1 MFSFAFVIYS
11 KNSKKYFQTDL
22 TSTQKR
28 ILDDFQ
34 TKFNDTKQSKIE
46 KIFKE
51 KMDACENKATSTPLQ
66 KLRLIDA
73 STPCASKTVILSIW
87 NADDSYSTL
96 RENKFLDI
104 KYVTANG
111 MRGKDV
117 QIVAGNS
124 TQIREIHSL
133 KPLPAHDAFAR
144 KLTLIAEI
152 EPAQFKPAFN
162 EFDTIGFV
170 LKVEDPIPKQYQS
183 VFIVDA
189 NANIFCI
196 RFWDCIQHYAYED
209 IVQVNKFLVITQL
222 EWRANNRLNRNNI
235 PQAYANELTTFS
247 ESPKSV
253 ERASAL
259 QTLKDEFDCL
269 NLSEYLELCRQKIDD
284 GQANKENSSMNQ
296 SSRASESNLS
306 KTIDTSLNQ
315 SKPNETSL
323 NQSKSNLN
331 QSMLIRT
338 TPGPST
344 SAQPKGAKERID
356 KLRHYASPPKFKS
369 SYLAST
375 RTPDIARKPFKDPR
389 KQ

>member
-1 MFSFAFVIYS
+1 MDKFEN
-11 KNSKKYFQTDL
+11 KD
-22 TSTQKR
+22 TST
-28 ILDDFQ
+28 
-34 TKFNDTKQSKIE
+34 
-46 KIFKE
+46 
-51 KMDACENKATSTPLQ
+51 ALQ

-73 STPCASKTVILSIW
+73 STPSASKTVILSIW
-87 NADDSYSTL
+87 NANDSYSTL
-96 RENKFLDI
+96 RENTFLDI

-111 MRGKDV
+111 MRAKDV

-124 TQIREIHSL
+124 TQMREIHSL

-144 KLTLIAEI
+144 KLTSIAEI
-152 EPAQFKPAFN
+152 DPAQFKPAFN
-162 EFDTIGFV
+162 EFDTLGFV

-189 NANIFCI
+189 KANIFCI
-196 RFWDCIQHYAYED
+196 RFWDCIQQYAYED

-222 EWRANNRLNRNNI
+222 EWRAQNRLNRNYI

-259 QTLKDEFDCL
+259 QILKDEFDCL
-269 NLSEYLELCRQKIDD
+269 NLSEYLEICRQKIDD
-284 GQANKENSSMNQ
+284 VQANKENSSMNQ

-315 SKPNETSL
+315 SKPNEAS
-323 NQSKSNLN
+323 LN

-344 SAQPKGAKERID
+344 SAQPKGAQERID
-356 KLRHYASPPKFKS
+356 KLRHYASPPAFRS

-375 RTPDIARKPFKDPR
+375 RTPDIIRKPFKDPR